1 MPAGRKYDIFLMGGL
16 YSRMSVLAVVLLAA
30 CQSTPPRPLF
40 QPLEAGAAFGYS
52 EKQIDDTHWQ
62 VVYTGPRYRSSYS
75 DTERQAETEAARNQ
89 AYDLALWRAAQ
100 ISLEHNH
107 PKFSVTSE
115 RRDVD
120 NSTQIDRYYPSYP
133 YYPYGYRRAGWW
145 GWPGYYDD
153 YSVRST
159 SQATATLTVDLNPP
173 PGAKA
178 LDAKETATRL
188 EGEYAFKTWPPKS
201 G

>member
-1 MPAGRKYDIFLMGGL
+1 MGGL

-52 EKQIDDTHWQ
+52 EKQIDDTHGQ
-62 VVYTGPRYRSSYS
+62 VGCTGPRYCSACSG
-75 DTERQAETEAARNQ
+75 TERQAETEAARNQ
-89 AYDLALWRAAQ
+89 AYDLALCRAAQ

-133 YYPYGYRRAGWW
+133 
-145 GWPGYYDD
+145 
-153 YSVRST
+153 
-159 SQATATLTVDLNPP
+159 
-173 PGAKA
+173 
-178 LDAKETATRL
+178 
-188 EGEYAFKTWPPKS
+188 
-201 G
+201 